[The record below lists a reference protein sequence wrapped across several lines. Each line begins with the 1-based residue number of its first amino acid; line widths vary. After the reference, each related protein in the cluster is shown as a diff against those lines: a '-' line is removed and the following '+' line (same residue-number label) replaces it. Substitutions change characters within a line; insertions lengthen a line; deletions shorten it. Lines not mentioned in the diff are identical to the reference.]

1 MIEEGHTMTRNM
13 ILTEAP
19 AENVAGGD
27 KYPPKWIRLPMRG
40 HCPHTG
46 LSRAAFYELI
56 KTNKIRTASLKKPG
70 ALRGARLVWLPSVMA
85 YVEKFASG
93 GTGTSEKT

>member
-1 MIEEGHTMTRNM
+1 MTRNM

-19 AENVAGGD
+19 AEYATSGD
-27 KYPPKWIRLPMRG
+27 KFPPKWIRLPTRG

-56 KTNKIRTASLKKPG
+56 KANKIRTASLKKPG
-70 ALRGARLVWLPSVMA
+70 TVRGARLVWLPSVMA
-85 YVEKFASG
+85 HLEKFASG
-93 GTGTSEKT
+93 GTEN